1 MLHSEELVKKWVD
14 VAFSLNLLILYAN
27 KKLIPL
33 AGKGLCEKN
42 RGGETQIFVLR
53 VKQSDK
59 NELKA
64 WTTRQFSPRGIWQA
78 FK

>member
-33 AGKGLCEKN
+33 AGKGLFEKN
-42 RGGETQIFVLR
+42 RRGGNSDICPSCKAKWQKWIESLNYKAIF
-53 VKQSDK
+53 
-59 NELKA
+59 
-64 WTTRQFSPRGIWQA
+64 P
-78 FK
+78 

>member
-1 MLHSEELVKKWVD
+1 MLHSEELVKKWAD

-27 KKLIPL
+27 KKLMPL
-33 AGKGLCEKN
+33 AGKGLLEKN
-42 RGGETQIFVLR
+42 TGGKTQKFVVC

-59 NELKA
+59 KELKA
-64 WTTRQFSPRGIWQA
+64 WTIRQFSPKGIWQA